1 MFDRLN
7 QLATEIQTCI
17 SSIEVDCI
25 DAAGARGLVEIAER
39 VRRAGDSLRTV
50 AVGQVERTNAWKGEG
65 AKSLSEW
72 LSSETDCAHYEAQS
86 VVLLANQLQHLP
98 VTQAA
103 LLSGDLSGTQAV
115 EVARGAIVA
124 PNTETQL
131 LNLSKHATV
140 RDLRDATSRVVAA
153 ATDEAERHR
162 QVHKSRYLKSWTDL
176 DGSFNLKAR
185 MTVANG
191 ALVMAALKPIQDE
204 IFKAARKSGEYATPE
219 AYAADALLALCEK
232 ASNAAA
238 GSQAGVNAK
247 EKRSSRPNAVIN
259 IRVDIDALKR
269 GHTEHGEVCEIAGV
283 GPIPVATATEYLGEA
298 FLKLLVM
305 DGTDIRTIAHMGR
318 ALPAKLR
325 TAVEERDRV
334 CQVPTCDMSVGLE
347 IDHIIPFAEGG
358 ATSFENLVRLCK
370 RHHLQKTHDG
380 YRLMK
385 IEVGAPESGAD
396 SEVWSE
402 GEREGGNEVGS
413 ETRWAWRAPPD
424 LKRTG

>member
-1 MFDRLN
+1 MFDQLN
-7 QLATEIQTCI
+7 HITTELQTFI
-17 SSIEVDCI
+17 SSLEVDCV
-25 DAAGARGLVEIAER
+25 DAAGARRLVEIAER

-65 AKSLSEW
+65 AKSISEW
-72 LSSETDCAHYEAQS
+72 LSKETDCAHYEAQS
-86 VVLLANQLQHLP
+86 VVVLANQLQHLP
-98 VTQAA
+98 VTTAA

-162 QVHKSRYLKSWTDL
+162 QVHKSRFFKSWRDP
-176 DGSFNLKAR
+176 DGAFIIKGR

-204 IFKAARKSGEYATPE
+204 IFRAARKSGEHERPE
-219 AYAADALLALCEK
+219 AYAADALMTLCEK
-232 ASNAAA
+232 ATRKQWSE
-238 GSQAGVNAK
+238 S
-247 EKRSSRPNAVIN
+247 ETKRRRPNAVMN

-298 FLKLLVM
+298 FLKLLIL
-305 DGTDIRTIAHMGR
+305 DGVDIKTVAHMGR
-318 ALPAKLR
+318 HIPAPLR

-334 CQVPTCDMSVGLE
+334 CQVPTCDMSIGLE
-347 IDHIIPFAEGG
+347 IDHIKPFAEGG
-358 ATSFENLVRLCK
+358 AASLENLVRLCK

-380 YRLMK
+380 YRLVQVK
-385 IEVGAPESGAD
+385 YEDAERDGASQA
-396 SEVWSE
+396 VWE
-402 GEREGGNEVGS
+402 
-413 ETRWAWRAPPD
+413 WRAPKYRDPPD
-424 LKRTG
+424 LSDTG

>member
-7 QLATEIQTCI
+7 QLTTELQTFI
-17 SSIEVDCI
+17 SSLEVDCV
-25 DAAGARGLVEIAER
+25 DAAGARELVEIAER

-65 AKSLSEW
+65 AKSISEW
-72 LSSETDCAHYEAQS
+72 LSNETDCAHYEAQS
-86 VVLLANQLQHLP
+86 VVLLADQLQHLP
-98 VTQAA
+98 VTTAA

-140 RDLRDATSRVVAA
+140 RDLRDASSRVVAA

-204 IFKAARKSGEYATPE
+204 IFKAARKSGEHERPE
-219 AYAADALLALCEK
+219 AYAADALMALCEK
-232 ASNAAA
+232 ASA
-238 GSQAGVNAK
+238 SDSGVGASTTK
-247 EKRSSRPNAVIN
+247 TTRSNAVMN

-283 GPIPVATATEYLGEA
+283 GPIPVASATEYLGEA
-298 FLKLLVM
+298 FLKLLVV
-305 DGTDIRTIAHMGR
+305 DGVDIKTVAHMGR
-318 ALPAKLR
+318 AIPAPLR

-334 CQVPTCDMSVGLE
+334 CQVPTCDMTVGLE
-347 IDHIIPFAEGG
+347 IDHIKPFSEGG
-358 ATSFENLVRLCK
+358 AASFENLVRLCK

-380 YRLMK
+380 YRLIK
-385 IEVGAPESGAD
+385 IAAP
-396 SEVWSE
+396 
-402 GEREGGNEVGS
+402 GGDGD
-413 ETRWAWRAPPD
+413 TRWAWRAPPD
-424 LKRTG
+424 LKETG

>member
-72 LSSETDCAHYEAQS
+72 LSSETDCAQYEAQS

-191 ALVMAALKPIQDE
+191 ALVMAALKPLQDE
-204 IFKAARKSGEYATPE
+204 VFKAARKSGAHERPE
-219 AYAADALLALCEK
+219 AYAADALMALCEK
-232 ASNAAA
+232 ASNAAS
-238 GSQAGVNAK
+238 GSKSGANAK
-247 EKRSSRPNAVIN
+247 KVGRPNAVMN
-259 IRVDIDALKR
+259 IRIDIDALKR
-269 GHTEHGEVCEIAGV
+269 GHTENGEICEIAGV

-298 FLKLLVM
+298 FLKLLVL
-305 DGTDIRTIAHMGR
+305 DGTDIKTVAHMGR
-318 ALPAKLR
+318 AIPAPLR
-325 TAVEERDRV
+325 TAVEERDRK
-334 CQVPTCDMSVGLE
+334 CQVPKCDMSVGLE
-347 IDHIIPFAEGG
+347 IDHIKPFSEGG
-358 ATSFENLVRLCK
+358 PASLENLVRLCK

-380 YRLMK
+380 YRLIK
-385 IEVGAPESGAD
+385 IKPQRLEAPPDGVRITTND
-396 SEVWSE
+396 S
-402 GEREGGNEVGS
+402 
-413 ETRWAWRAPPD
+413 TPTWAWRAPPD
-424 LKRTG
+424 SG

>member
-1 MFDRLN
+1 MSDRLN
-7 QLATEIQTCI
+7 QLTTELQTFI
-17 SSIEVDCI
+17 SSLEVDCV

-39 VRRAGDSLRTV
+39 LRRAGDSLRTV
-50 AVGQVERTNAWKGEG
+50 AVGQVERTNAWKGEE
-65 AKSLSEW
+65 AKSISEW
-72 LSSETDCAHYEAQS
+72 LSNETDCAHYEAQS
-86 VVLLANQLQHLP
+86 VVLLANQLHHLP
-98 VTQAA
+98 VTTAA

-162 QVHKSRYLKSWTDL
+162 QVHKSRFLKSWTDL

-191 ALVMAALKPIQDE
+191 ALVMAALKPLQDE
-204 IFKAARKSGEYATPE
+204 IFRSARKSGAHERPE
-219 AYAADALLALCEK
+219 AYAADALMALCEK
-232 ASNAAA
+232 ANNAAL
-238 GSQAGVNAK
+238 GPKPGVNAK
-247 EKRSSRPNAVIN
+247 EKSSSRPNAVIN

-269 GHTEHGEVCEIAGV
+269 GHTENGEVCEIAGV

-325 TAVEERDRV
+325 TGVEERDRV
-334 CQVPTCDMSVGLE
+334 CQVPKCDMSVGLE
-347 IDHIIPFAEGG
+347 IDHIVPFAEGG

-396 SEVWSE
+396 SEVGSE